1 MFLQIMKRIFLL
13 LSLFVL
19 ISGSVFAQQARALDR
34 IQEKIDSCFIH
45 SFSFISSFN
54 TPYAYDDLERSLVD
68 GYNTEKSSNIKSY
81 YLYWLSY
88 LTYYKSV
95 SAFKES
101 NFEKSQKYIEQAINY
116 LEQIG
121 NKDSEYYSLLAY
133 EQVFYFQFVKRQ
145 EIFIFM
151 HKLNNNLKLAM
162 ELDPSNPRAYFV
174 NGYYDYYT
182 PNKCGGKNKT
192 EKLLLQAIK
201 QTNSPK
207 PFAPTWGVAD
217 SYSLLIQYYLKN
229 GDKDKANAM
238 FQQAIKLF
246 PASQDILRLKKQL

>member
-1 MFLQIMKRIFLL
+1 MKRIFLL

-19 ISGSVFAQQARALDR
+19 ISGAVFAQRAGALDR
-34 IQEKIDSCFIH
+34 VQEKIDSCFIA
-45 SFSFISSFN
+45 SFN
-54 TPYAYDDLERSLVD
+54 TPKAYDDLERNLMA
-68 GYNTEKSSNIKSY
+68 GYKTEKSSNIKSY

-95 SAFKES
+95 SAFKEADL
-101 NFEKSQKYIEQAINY
+101 EKSQKYVEQAMNY
-116 LEQIG
+116 LEKIG

-145 EIFIFM
+145 DMFIFM
-151 HKLNNNLKLAM
+151 DKMSKSLKLAM
-162 ELDPSNPRAYFV
+162 ELGASNPRAYFV

-182 PNKCGGKNKT
+182 PKEYGGKKKT

-201 QTNSPK
+201 QTNSPR
-207 PFAPTWGVAD
+207 PFGPTWGVVD
-217 SYSLLIQYYLKN
+217 SYSLLIQYYLEN
-229 GDKDKANAM
+229 GDKAKANAM

>member
-1 MFLQIMKRIFLL
+1 MKRIFLL

-19 ISGSVFAQQARALDR
+19 ISDSVFAQQANVLDR
-34 IQEKIDSCFIH
+34 VQEKIDSCFVT
-45 SFSFISSFN
+45 SFN
-54 TPYAYDDLERSLVD
+54 APNAYADLERNLMA
-68 GYNTEKSSNIKSY
+68 GYKTEKSSNIKSY

-95 SAFKES
+95 SAFKEADQ
-101 NFEKSQKYIEQAINY
+101 EKSQKYVEQAISY
-116 LEQIG
+116 LEQIS

-145 EIFIFM
+145 DMFIFLEKM
-151 HKLNNNLKLAM
+151 NKSLKLAM
-162 ELDPSNPRAYFV
+162 ELGASNPRAFFV

-182 PNKCGGKNKT
+182 PKEYGGKKKT

-201 QTNSPK
+201 LDNSPR
-207 PFAPTWGVAD
+207 PFAPTWGIAD
-217 SYSLLIQYYLKN
+217 SYSLLIQYYLEN
-229 GDKDKANAM
+229 GDKAKANKM

-246 PASQDILRLKKQL
+246 PTSWDILRLEKQL